1 MEYTVLL
8 ENRAVEQPRSVNP
21 ETDTRIANAL
31 EALRE
36 GFAAR
41 LDIKKL
47 KGIKNHYRVRV
58 GDYRILFELMPAKRI
73 IVYAVLPREKAYE

>member
-8 ENRAVEQPRSVNP
+8 ERRVVKQLRSLSP
-21 ETDTRIANAL
+21 ETSTRIADAL

-36 GFAAR
+36 GFSAH

-47 KGIKNHYRVRV
+47 KGLKNRYRVRV
-58 GDYRILFELMPAKRI
+58 GDYRILFELVPTKRI

>member
-8 ENRAVEQPRSVNP
+8 EKRVVRQLRSLSP
-21 ETDTRIANAL
+21 ETSTRVTKTL

-36 GFAAR
+36 GFSAR

-47 KGIKNHYRVRV
+47 KGLKNHYRVRV
-58 GDYRILFELMPAKRI
+58 GDHRILFELVPTKQI
-73 IVYAVLPREKAYE
+73 IVYAVLQREKAYG